1 MKKNLMMKIIIN
13 QRKEIEVAV
22 EVKVPQ
28 RKRKKKKLSK
38 KLNSSEKD

>member
-1 MKKNLMMKIIIN
+1 MVKIIMN
-13 QRKEIEVAV
+13 QTIKIEAEA

-28 RKRKKKKLSK
+28 RKRKKKKLNK